1 MTGLEPLAA
10 FDWDVY
16 RRCKELV
23 TGPCPAD
30 VLERLVA
37 QVRELRRRFGLAALG
52 TLLAEA
58 LNRLGDPAGA
68 EEVLQEDVA
77 TGVADQW
84 THYWLAHQLDLRGGF
99 EQAAV
104 HIRRSHA
111 MRGWPQSEAN
121 AYAFSHDYFSGFI
134 ATWQRWF
141 QLWIRQAPL
150 EAVLVGVGQGGTALW
165 LLDQVIAPRSGS
177 LRCLDGWAGSSG
189 YPLLDADLA
198 ARGTSL
204 RELFAANLS
213 RGGHS
218 AAPGR
223 VQLLEGA
230 VEEQLAGLP
239 AASTDLVWIHGA
251 SGAEG
256 VLEQAV
262 LALRLLRP
270 GGFLV
275 FDDVQAQLL
284 DRRRNPGRAVA
295 MVLDVFRDRY
305 RLLARG
311 QQVLLQRRRMGAQ
324 PLPQRL
330 LLLLGMHRS
339 GTSALAG
346 LLQSHGFQGPREVPP
361 ADANNPSGYWE
372 PQRIVACHT
381 ALLEQLGSSWDDP
394 LLADGALQGEQGLL
408 GEQLPAAL
416 DQLEQALEQAFPVHP
431 GQAPGVALVKDP
443 RQCRLLL
450 LWAALIAANQIE
462 AAAVLVVRDPLA
474 VVASLQARDQLPVNR
489 ALLLWL
495 QHTLEAERHS
505 RQLPRRVVS
514 YRRLLAAPEAVLE
527 QVRQLWPEEA
537 LEPQGLEVAAG
548 GFRIDPQLDHSAAV
562 AAGLA
567 DQAEPALLQL
577 AERVYGLLQASAL
590 DLEALDQARALV
602 MQRLQLAEEQLG
614 RNVTL
619 QVFWQLAGQPE
630 FCEGQSE
637 RLSLAIGRGRAQA
650 RLPLPAMAAAP
661 VALRLD
667 PAEQP
672 GIVTLQRLA
681 LLDADGERLWQWQA
695 ADVTPGDGRPLPLQP
710 ATAGTRLMER
720 SIVCLDHDPAVT
732 MQVPAAALEQLAAG
746 GTLVVEAQWEPLSA
760 ELGGMLQAIS

>member
-1 MTGLEPLAA
+1 
-10 FDWDVY
+10 
-16 RRCKELV
+16 
-23 TGPCPAD
+23 

-37 QVRELRRRFGLAALG
+37 QVRALRRRFALAALG

-58 LNRLGDPAGA
+58 LNRLGDQAGA
-68 EEVLQEDVA
+68 EGVLQEDVDA
-77 TGVADQW
+77 GVADQW
-84 THYWLAHQLDLRGGF
+84 THYWLAHQLGLRGDF
-99 EQAAV
+99 EQAAL

-111 MRGWPQSEAN
+111 MRGWPQSEAHG
-121 AYAFSHDYFSGFI
+121 YAFSHDYFSGFI
-134 ATWQRWF
+134 GTWQRWF

-165 LLDQVIAPRSGS
+165 LLDQVIAPRGGS
-177 LRCLDGWAGSSG
+177 LRCLDSWAGSSG
-189 YPLLDADLA
+189 YPLLDADLE
-198 ARGTSL
+198 ARGTSV
-204 RELFAANLS
+204 REVFATNLS

-218 AAPGR
+218 AVPER
-223 VQLLEGA
+223 VLLLEGA
-230 VEEQLAGLP
+230 VEEQLADLP
-239 AASTDLVWIHGA
+239 AASADLVWIHGA
-251 SGAEG
+251 CGAEG
-256 VLEQAV
+256 VLERAV
-262 LALRLLRP
+262 LAQRLLRP

-275 FDDVQAQLL
+275 FDDVQAQLP

-311 QQVLLQRRRMGAQ
+311 QQMLLQRRRAGAS

-394 LLADGALQGEQGLL
+394 LLPDGALQGEQGLL

-443 RQCRLLL
+443 RQCRLQP
-450 LWAALIAANQIE
+450 LWAALIEAHQIE
-462 AAAVLVVRDPLA
+462 AAAVLVVREPLA

-489 ALLLWL
+489 SLLLWL

-505 RQLPRRVVS
+505 RPLPRLVVS
-514 YRRLLAAPEAVLE
+514 YHQLLAAPEAVLE
-527 QVRQLWPEEA
+527 QVRQLWPAEV
-537 LEPQGLEVAAG
+537 LQPQEKAAA
-548 GFRIDPQLDHSAAV
+548 GFRIDPQLDHSAAASAL
-562 AAGLA
+562 AA
-567 DQAEPALLQL
+567 QAEPALLEL
-577 AERVYGLLQASAL
+577 AQRVYGLLQAGPL
-590 DLEALDQARALV
+590 DLAALDQARVLV
-602 MQRLQLAEEQLG
+602 LQRLQLAEEQLG

-619 QVFWQLAGQPE
+619 QVFWQLTGQPE
-630 FCEGQSE
+630 FCEEQSE
-637 RLSLAIGRGRAQA
+637 RLSLAIGRGRALA
-650 RLPLPAMAAAP
+650 RLALPAMAPAP

-672 GIVTLQRLA
+672 GIVTLQRLE
-681 LLDADGERLWQWQA
+681 LLDGAGAPVWQWLATDA
-695 ADVTPGDGRPLPLQP
+695 AAGQLPLQP
-710 ATAGTRLMER
+710 ATTGTRLVER
-720 SIVCLDHDPAVT
+720 AIVCLDHDPGVAL
-732 MQVPAAALEQLAAG
+732 QLPAAALEPLAAG